1 VFRGI
6 LKKIFLRDFPLVNKK
21 LLILFTLISVL
32 TGVLVDYWSSAHID
46 DWVHDSA
53 LVYQSRKQWK
63 YTGIV
68 VLDDDVPIQ
77 VGRKQA
83 LPLFIKATERL
94 IVAGTKAVFLDS
106 RVAKEMEGRM
116 PYALCIEA
124 DGQVQWSMP
133 ECKVTN
139 DKQCQISSSS
149 VGNAPLKMSKQ
160 AIRHFIIAP
169 YLSGQESLPDFLL
182 YDFDAIASI
191 PERGLVG
198 SDRLV
203 TKDSPVARYL
213 DLSRDHAVIKLAG
226 FMSTDLTERALQTK
240 VDDEVCDDG
249 RRCRRIRLGSP
260 IYETRLQGKRL
271 ILPVSRLAS
280 CDVEIAKQTAALLKD
295 KVVILQLTTPTEATD
310 IIVTPMTTA
319 LFGSHTIT
327 PGAQFLADAVE
338 TVLNGDHPRKPNKLI
353 TALLFL
359 LVAIIGILASA
370 FLKQRYVW
378 MGAVGV
384 FIAAIGLCFLNPLVQ
399 LWPVIA
405 MMVVYFFS
413 FGLVV
418 ATFLIIGYREGV
430 LISHYMP
437 RHIHNLLIT
446 LKSDESFQNRRCF
459 ALVLMSDLAGY
470 TKVTGI
476 LKEPSDVLMLM
487 NDYLGETSVV
497 LQDKYNGWLESYV
510 GDMVCYYWPYKEQE
524 RTMAYKNALR
534 GAMELSLLQRQ
545 FFLSLT
551 PRYKHKIDADSL
563 AQVGDTINAG
573 IGVSAGSVVMGDLGP
588 KNGIRKF
595 GIVGEP
601 LIMAAR
607 MESLTRFFNTEIILS
622 GDLVKTAKDLG
633 FIVRRIA
640 KVIVKG
646 QNKAEDLYALGDEED
661 PRFAATEVQAWENW
675 ISAIEQNSSI
685 KQDCPEIYAQDR
697 KTIELW
703 MTKDLLEKKGFWK
716 LDEK

>member
-1 VFRGI
+1 MI
-6 LKKIFLRDFPLVNKK
+6 LKKNFLREFPLANKK
-21 LLILFTLISVL
+21 LLILFILISAL
-32 TGVLVDYWSSAHID
+32 TGVLFEYWSYAHID

-83 LPLFIKATERL
+83 LPLFIKATEHL
-94 IVAGTKAVFLDS
+94 IAAGAKAVFLDS

-116 PYALCIEA
+116 PYAVCIEP
-124 DGQVQWSMP
+124 DGQVHWSTP
-133 ECKVTN
+133 ECKITT
-139 DKQCQISSSS
+139 DKQCQISNSR
-149 VGNAPLKMSKQ
+149 VGNAPLRMSEQ
-160 AIRHFIIAP
+160 AIKRFIIAP
-169 YLSGQESLPDFLL
+169 YLSGQENLPDFLL
-182 YDFDAIASI
+182 YDWDAAVSI
-191 PERGLVG
+191 PEKGLVG

-213 DLSRDHAVIKLAG
+213 DLSQDHAVIKLANYMNG
-226 FMSTDLTERALQTK
+226 DLTQSALLTR
-240 VDDEVCDDG
+240 VDDEVCDDD
-249 RRCRRIRLGSP
+249 RRCRRIRLGTP
-260 IYETRLQGKRL
+260 IYETRMQGKRL

-280 CDVEIAKQTAALLKD
+280 CNTDIAKQTADLLKD

-310 IIVTPMTTA
+310 IIVTSMTTA

-338 TVLNGDHPRKPNKLI
+338 TILNGDHPRKPNSDI
-353 TALLFL
+353 TTLLFL
-359 LVAIIGILASA
+359 IVAVVGVLASA
-370 FLKQRYVW
+370 FLKHRYVW
-378 MGAVGV
+378 FGAICV
-384 FIAAIGLCFLNPLVQ
+384 FIAAVGVCFLNPLVQ
-399 LWPVIA
+399 LWPVTAI
-405 MMVVYFFS
+405 MVVYFFS

-418 ATFLIIGYREGV
+418 AMFLIIGYREGI

-437 RHIHNLLIT
+437 RQIHNLLIT
-446 LKSDESFQNRRCF
+446 LRSNESFQNRRCF

-487 NDYLGETSVV
+487 NDYLGETSLV

-510 GDMVCYYWPYKEQE
+510 GDMVCYYWPFKEQE
-524 RTMAYKNALR
+524 RALAYKNALR

-545 FFLSLT
+545 FFLSLAQ
-551 PRYKHKIDADSL
+551 RYKHKIDADVL

-573 IGVSAGSVVMGDLGP
+573 IGVSTGTVIMGDLGP
-588 KNGIRKF
+588 EYGIRKF

-622 GDLVKTAKDLG
+622 GDIVKTAEELG
-633 FIVRRIA
+633 FIVRRLA

-646 QNKAEDLYALGDEED
+646 QNKPEVLYALGHAED
-661 PRFAATEVQAWENW
+661 LRFAKFEVRAWEKWINAVEQN
-675 ISAIEQNSSI
+675 ISA
-685 KQDCPEIYAQDR
+685 KPDCPKIYALDK

-703 MTKDLLEKKGFWK
+703 LTKNLLVNKGFWQ

>member
-1 VFRGI
+1 MF
-6 LKKIFLRDFPLVNKK
+6 
-21 LLILFTLISVL
+21 
-32 TGVLVDYWSSAHID
+32 VDYWSSAHID

-53 LVYQSRKQWK
+53 LVYQSRQQWK

-94 IVAGTKAVFLDS
+94 IAAGTKAVFLDS

-116 PYALCIEA
+116 PYAVCIEA
-124 DGQVQWSMP
+124 NGQVQWSMP

-149 VGNAPLKMSKQ
+149 VGNAPLKMSEQ

-169 YLSGQESLPDFLL
+169 YLSGQENLPDFLL
-182 YDFDAIASI
+182 YDFDATANI
-191 PERGLVG
+191 PEKGLVG

-203 TKDSPVARYL
+203 TKDSPIARYF
-213 DLSRDHAVIKLAG
+213 DLSRDHAVIKLAN
-226 FMSTDLTERALQTK
+226 FMSADLTEKALQTR
-240 VDDEVCDDG
+240 VGDEVCDDD

-280 CDVEIAKQTAALLKD
+280 CDVEIAKQTAVLLKD
-295 KVVILQLTTPTEATD
+295 KVVVLQLTTPTEATD
-310 IIVTPMTTA
+310 IIVTSMTTA

-359 LVAIIGILASA
+359 LVAIVGILASA

-384 FIAAIGLCFLNPLVQ
+384 FIAAIGLCFLNQLVQ
-399 LWPVIA
+399 LWPVTAI
-405 MMVVYFFS
+405 MVVYFFS

-437 RHIHNLLIT
+437 RQIHNLLIT

-487 NDYLGETSVV
+487 NDYLGETSLV

-545 FFLSLT
+545 FFLSLKQ
-551 PRYKHKIDADSL
+551 RYKRKIDADIL

-573 IGVSAGSVVMGDLGP
+573 IGVSTGSVVMGDLGP
-588 KNGIRKF
+588 EHGIRKF

-622 GDLVKTAKDLG
+622 GDLVKTAEDLG

-646 QNKAEDLYALGDEED
+646 QNKAEDLYALGDAED
-661 PRFAATEVQAWENW
+661 PRFAAAEVQAWENW
-675 ISAIEQNSSI
+675 ISAIEQNSAI

-703 MTKDLLEKKGFWK
+703 MTKNLLVNKGFWQ